1 MKKLHLDVRL
11 KTPTSKVTKDEDGL
25 LTVHLEG
32 SEEVIRTE
40 KVLLALGRPPANKGI
55 GLEDIGVELE
65 KGFVKIDEHHYTSVP
80 NIYAIGDVTNRIQ
93 LTPVAIKAGR
103 ILAER
108 LFNNRTDLVMNYE
121 NIATVIFT
129 HPPIGVVGHTEAS
142 AKKTFGEEKVKVY
155 KSQFTNMFYSLAKS
169 DSLKLSTLFK
179 LICAIED
186 DGTERLVG
194 CHCIGKGVDEMIQ
207 MVSVCLNMGATK
219 RDFDRTVAI
228 HPTASEEF
236 VLTDPKLY

>member
-1 MKKLHLDVRL
+1 MDLLVENMKKLHLDVRL

-25 LTVHLEG
+25 LSVHL
-32 SEEVIRTE
+32 SNSDEVVKGE

-65 KGFVKIDEHHYTSVP
+65 KGFVKVDEHHNTSVP
-80 NIYAIGDVTNRIQ
+80 NIYAIGDVINRVQ

-103 ILAER
+103 ILSER
-108 LFNNRTDLVMNYE
+108 IFNNRTDLIMSYD
-121 NIATVIFT
+121 NIATVIFS

-142 AKKTFGEEKVKVY
+142 AKKLYGEDKVKVY
-155 KSQFTNMFYSLAKS
+155 KSKFTNMFYSLAKS

-179 LICAIED
+179 LICAVED

-194 CHCIGKGVDEMIQ
+194 CHCLGKGVDEM
-207 MVSVCLNMGATK
+207 L
-219 RDFDRTVAI
+219 
-228 HPTASEEF
+228 
-236 VLTDPKLY
+236 